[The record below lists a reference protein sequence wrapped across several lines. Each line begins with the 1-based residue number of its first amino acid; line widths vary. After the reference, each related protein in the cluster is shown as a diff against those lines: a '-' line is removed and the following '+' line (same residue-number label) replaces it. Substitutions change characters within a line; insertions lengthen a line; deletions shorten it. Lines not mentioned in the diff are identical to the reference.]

1 MGSKST
7 LGTNTNLVQGS
18 IERDVVTLSNELGSI
33 NDAGL
38 HLLLVLHGGE
48 LGSDD
53 SQDDVLV
60 GGQELE
66 GLEAT
71 GTGGVVLQVVGVHVQ
86 LLEQLDGNAVV
97 TAFGEVTAADEVT
110 AAQVD
115 TDVHVGGQVG
125 ETVVV
130 LLDVLL
136 EHVVGAVHV
145 QRVFLEAVQ
154 ELVGAE
160 VCRRLVWIFF
170 MFDV

>member
-1 MGSKST
+1 
-7 LGTNTNLVQGS
+7 
-18 IERDVVTLSNELGSI
+18 
-33 NDAGL
+33 
-38 HLLLVLHGGE
+38 
-48 LGSDD
+48 
-53 SQDDVLV
+53 
-60 GGQELE
+60 
-66 GLEAT
+66 
-71 GTGGVVLQVVGVHVQ
+71 
-86 LLEQLDGNAVV
+86 
-97 TAFGEVTAADEVT
+97 
-110 AAQVD
+110 
-115 TDVHVGGQVG
+115 VHVGGQVG